1 MRSFD
6 SDYTLNGWK
15 EENIQRQKAYH
26 PEETGYEVIQGNGI
40 VEGQLLGG
48 CLDVI
53 FYITGTFIWPSIAE
67 WKDKIL
73 FLETSEENMSPV
85 YLVRILRNLATQG
98 IFDVIKGIIVGKPAR
113 RSTYE
118 PYKEAFRQVV
128 GYEAGHPELPIMF
141 NINFGHA
148 EPIGII
154 PYGILCRLDA
164 DQKTVTLMEAATL

>member
-1 MRSFD
+1 
-6 SDYTLNGWK
+6 
-15 EENIQRQKAYH
+15 
-26 PEETGYEVIQGNGI
+26 
-40 VEGQLLGG
+40 
-48 CLDVI
+48 
-53 FYITGTFIWPSIAE
+53 
-67 WKDKIL
+67 
-73 FLETSEENMSPV
+73 MSPV
-85 YLVRILRNLATQG
+85 YLVRILRNLTTQG
-98 IFDVIKGIIVGKPAR
+98 IFDVLKGIIVGKPAR